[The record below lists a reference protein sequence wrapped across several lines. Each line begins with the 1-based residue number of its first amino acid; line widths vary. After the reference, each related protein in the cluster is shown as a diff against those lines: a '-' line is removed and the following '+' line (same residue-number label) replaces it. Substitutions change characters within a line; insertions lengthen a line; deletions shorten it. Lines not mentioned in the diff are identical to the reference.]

1 MTQKNETSG
10 DASFFIFTVIYTFYS
25 IILCTYPDNIVSLW
39 HQPNIIMHTKHLLT
53 IASALALGITTA
65 SAVPAMPGLMH
76 TFQPDGTPIT
86 ITLHGDEHTSWATS
100 ADGFTLMRDTEGFW
114 TVATAAAD
122 GTSRPSAARLAGGD
136 AAKIAPAGVRPGIQF
151 KPAKTASPQ
160 FKASTPTQLPST
172 FPSTGKCNML
182 MVLVNFSDT
191 QTTYTQADFDAYMN
205 RPNWGG
211 IGSFRDF
218 YLENS
223 YGQLDITT
231 TVSRWVQ
238 LKHPKSYYTDN
249 VTAIIREALTQL
261 VTEGSINMSDYDN
274 NNDGILDGLAII
286 HQGPGQEATSD
297 LDDIWSHSSGVNGV
311 SVGGVIVGKY
321 TIQPEVLGY
330 SGRQSTIGVMCH
342 EFGHNLGAPDFYDT
356 NYGTNGEFPGTG
368 RWDLMASG
376 SWNGNSGDR
385 PAGINM
391 WQKIEFGWLQPT
403 LLEADTRIDNLLPAS
418 AEPVAY
424 RIDSSERGDYFI
436 LENRAAYGEF
446 DKALP
451 NSGLLIYHINEDR
464 LGNTIWSNTINAS
477 YPQAI
482 YTVCAGAGC
491 DPTPDDPYS
500 YGWSDD
506 SCFPEYG
513 FLGGKNTSF
522 SDNTLPSA
530 KSLNGARSY
539 FAVEN
544 ITRNDDLTISFD
556 YIHGERAPIPTDLT
570 AVYRQGQVTLKWQ
583 YPDEADVDIFTI
595 YRNGT
600 KIGTTPETSFE
611 IDDSDA
617 NPGDMEIIYNVEA
630 TLNNGLVS
638 RWSELAL
645 QIPQSLILDH
655 SFSITD
661 DGRLSLT
668 WEPYDELNMLSDK
681 PNVTTVGVQAP
692 KVTTA
697 IRVCRDELI
706 PYIGY
711 TVTDVLMS
719 NLTAGDVGI
728 KACVWEADP
737 DMEPQLIAEAD
748 ATGQIKY
755 GQARYITLPEPI
767 LITGEKDLWFG
778 GEYTADTKVSC
789 VIDNRIHN
797 PGRGDLCR
805 IGDGEWQQLP
815 GSEGNHYISAA
826 LTAPEEEDE
835 ENRSILYVDTP
846 FSHATDLS
854 IPIGFGI
861 YRDDILLATTASR
874 RFTTDVVADAMFGI
888 SSIYKGGNESVQ
900 YKFNVRTTGVAT
912 PTAVTPRISTADGTI
927 RIDGWDGPV
936 TIWHTSG
943 LTIYTTKAYDG
954 RPITV
959 APGIYIVRAG
969 STTARIRL

>member
-1 MTQKNETSG
+1 
-10 DASFFIFTVIYTFYS
+10 
-25 IILCTYPDNIVSLW
+25 
-39 HQPNIIMHTKHLLT
+39 MHNKHLLT
-53 IASALALGITTA
+53 TASALTLGVTTA
-65 SAVPAMPGLMH
+65 FAVPAMPGLLN

-86 ITLHGDEHTSWATS
+86 ITLHGDEHMSWATS
-100 ADGFTLMRDTEGFW
+100 TDGFTLMRDTDGFW
-114 TVATAAAD
+114 TVATASAD
-122 GTSRPSAARLAGGD
+122 GFTHPTAARLAGGQ
-136 AAKIAPAGVRPGIQF
+136 AAHIAPAGIRPGIQF
-151 KPAKTASPQ
+151 KPEKNTSPL

-182 MVLVNFSDT
+182 MVLVNFADT
-191 QTTYTQADFDAYMN
+191 KTTYTQADFDAYMN

-238 LKHPKSYYTDN
+238 LKHPKSYYTEN
-249 VTAIIREALTQL
+249 VAAIVQEALSQL
-261 VTEGSINMSDYDN
+261 VTEGSINMHDYDN

-297 LDDIWSHSSGVNGV
+297 LTDIWSHSSGINRMSFDG
-311 SVGGVIVGKY
+311 IAVGKY

-376 SWNGNSGDR
+376 SWNGDSGDR

-391 WQKIEFGWLQPT
+391 WQKIEFGWLRPT
-403 LLEADTRIDNLLPAS
+403 LLEADTRLDNIPPAS

-424 RIDSSERGDYFI
+424 RIDSSVRGDYFI

-446 DKALP
+446 DAALP
-451 NSGLLIYHINEDR
+451 NSGLIIYHVNEER
-464 LGNTIWSNTINAS
+464 LGNTIWTNTINAS

-491 DPTPDDPYS
+491 DPTSDDPYS
-500 YGWSDD
+500 YGISDE

-513 FLGGKNTSF
+513 FFDGKNTSF
-522 SDNTLPSA
+522 SDFTLPSA
-530 KSLNGARSY
+530 KSLNGKRSY

-544 ITRNDDLTISFD
+544 ITRNDDLTISLD
-556 YIHGERAPIPTDLT
+556 YRHGERAPIPEGLT
-570 AVYRQGQVTLKWQ
+570 ALYNRGQVTLEWQ
-583 YPDEADVDIFTI
+583 YPDDADPAMFTI

-600 KIGTTPETSFE
+600 EIGTTTGKSFE
-611 IDDSDA
+611 IDETKTDT
-617 NPGDMEIIYNVEA
+617 GDMEIIYNVEA

-638 RWSELAL
+638 RWSELAM
-645 QIPQSLILDH
+645 QIPQPFVLDH
-655 SFSITD
+655 SYTIGD

-668 WEPYDELNMLSDK
+668 WEPYDELNMLSDN
-681 PNVTTVGVQAP
+681 PNVTTVSVQAR

-697 IRVCRDELI
+697 IRVSRDELI

-711 TVTDVLMS
+711 SVSDVLVS
-719 NLTAGDVGI
+719 NLTADDVGI

-737 DMEPQLIAEAD
+737 DMDPQLIADAD
-748 ATGQIKY
+748 ATGRIKY
-755 GQARYITLPEPI
+755 GQASYIPLPEPI

-778 GEYTADTKVSC
+778 GEYTTDNRVAC

-797 PGRGDLCR
+797 PGRGDMCR
-805 IGDGEWQQLP
+805 IDGGAWQPLP
-815 GSEGNHYISAA
+815 GCEGNHYISAA
-826 LTAPEEEDE
+826 LTAPEQDDE
-835 ENRSILYVDTP
+835 ENRSILYLDTP
-846 FSHATDLS
+846 FSPATDLS
-854 IPIGFGI
+854 FPIGFGI
-861 YRDDILLATTASR
+861 YRDGTLLATTASR
-874 RFTTDVVADAMFGI
+874 RFTTDADEGSSFGI
-888 SSIYKGGNESVQ
+888 SSIYKGGNESMQ
-900 YKFNVRTTGVAT
+900 YTFKVTTTGVTT
-912 PTAVTPRISTADGTI
+912 PTTATHRISTTGGAI
-927 RIDGWDGPV
+927 RIDGWNGPV

-943 LTIYTTKAYDG
+943 LTIYTTDAHDG
-954 RPITV
+954 RSITV

-969 STTARIRL
+969 TTTTRIRL